1 MPTLNL
7 NYNIIEVQ
15 RRKAVGPY
23 PIQMEYL
30 IVAGGGGSWAK
41 TGNDTVGGG
50 GAGGYITGSYCFS
63 PNETQTFTIG
73 AGGALQTNGTNS
85 TGFGLTAIGGGAA
98 GANINGVATNAN
110 SGGSGGGGADGASPA
125 GGIANQGFGGG
136 SSPAG
141 PAVGGG
147 GGGGAAEVGY
157 NAISTAGANGGNGKQ
172 WLDGTYYAGG
182 GGGSNYKASGG
193 SGGANGLGYLIGGG
207 GGQGNPGTT
216 GIVGLRYLTGER
228 VVVTNGSS
236 VNVGNFTYHYFT
248 SGTGSIQFIGDE
260 QQDPNI
266 NPCP

>member
-30 IVAGGGGSWAK
+30 IVGGGGGSFGK
-41 TGNDTVGGG
+41 TGNDTVAGG

-73 AGGALQTNGTNS
+73 AGGAVGVNGTNS
-85 TGFGLTAIGGGAA
+85 TGFGLTAIGGGF
-98 GANINGVATNAN
+98 GGRNINGIQTSGN
-110 SGGSGGGGADGASPA
+110 SGGSGGGGAPTPGGGTAGQGFA
-125 GGIANQGFGGG
+125 GGSQGSNNF
-136 SSPAG
+136 
-141 PAVGGG
+141 GGG

-157 NAISTAGANGGNGKQ
+157 SSTSNAGAAGGNGKQ
-172 WLDGTYYAGG
+172 WLDGVYYAGG
-182 GGGSNYKASGG
+182 GGGSEYQNSAAPAGP
-193 SGGANGLGYLIGGG
+193 NGLGSEIGGG
-207 GGQGNPGTT
+207 GGTGAGGTT
-216 GIVGLRYLTGER
+216 GIVGLRYLSIER
-228 VVVTNGSS
+228 VVVTNGTTTR
-236 VNVGNFTYHYFT
+236 VGDYTYHYFT

>member
-30 IVAGGGGSWAK
+30 IVAGGGGSANK
-41 TGNDTVGGG
+41 TGADTVAGG
-50 GAGGYITGSYCFS
+50 GAGGFITGSYCFS

-85 TGFGLTAIGGGAA
+85 TGFGLTAIGGGF
-98 GANINGVATNAN
+98 GARNIGGALTNAGN
-110 SGGSGGGGADGASPA
+110 GGSGGGG
-125 GGIANQGFGGG
+125 IGG
-136 SSPAG
+136 SSFGTGSVGQGFNGGNSGAG
-141 PAVGGG
+141 NFGGG
-147 GGGGAAEVGY
+147 GGGGASGVGGT
-157 NAISTAGANGGNGKQ
+157 STSNSGAGGANGKQ
-172 WLDGTYYAGG
+172 WLDGVYYAGG
-182 GGGSNYKASGG
+182 GGGSEYQNAAAPSGP
-193 SGGANGLGYLIGGG
+193 NGLGSAIGGG
-207 GGQGNPGTT
+207 GGPAAGGTT
-216 GIVGLRYLTGER
+216 GIVAVRYLTGER

-236 VNVGNFTYHYFT
+236 VNIGNFTYHYFT